1 MGFLDSIFGDEYKLM
16 NFERKGRFF
25 SFKVKILFDFS
36 STKIYETDNG
46 GKFLIVYNFYNS
58 NKDFISTNFD
68 GLFQHE
74 TLISGQ
80 RLAKEFAIKFG
91 VDYFNK
97 YCKTYGGTPPTVA
110 HLYPSKRSV
119 GQDDDRY
126 YELVILS
133 AHKAI
138 SCNVEG
144 EKLYFLTDGSYFF
157 DGGLHISSDG
167 ELLENSENLRFKYN
181 PSSYEIDL
189 LEIFNKNGIHLKH
202 LK

>member
-16 NFERKGRFF
+16 NFERNGRFF
-25 SFKVKILFDFS
+25 SFKGKILFDFS

-46 GKFLIVYNFYNS
+46 QFLIVYDS
-58 NKDFISTNFD
+58 NKDFINTDFS
-68 GLFQHE
+68 GLFEHE
-74 TLISGQ
+74 TLISGH

-91 VDYFNK
+91 VDYFKK
-97 YCKTYGGTPPTVA
+97 YCRTYGGIPPTVA

-119 GQDDDRY
+119 GQNEDQH

-133 AHKAI
+133 AHKFI

-157 DGGLHISSDG
+157 EGGVHISSDG
-167 ELLENSENLRFKYN
+167 ELLENAENLRFKTSKSPYIT
-181 PSSYEIDL
+181 EL
-189 LEIFNKNGIHLKH
+189 LEAFVENGIHLNH

>member
-1 MGFLDSIFGDEYKLM
+1 MGFFDSIFGDDYKLM
-16 NFERKGRFF
+16 NFERNRRVF
-25 SFKVKILFDFS
+25 SFKGKILFDFS
-36 STKIYETDNG
+36 STKIYETDDG
-46 GKFLIVYNFYNS
+46 QFLIVYNS

-97 YCKTYGGTPPTVA
+97 YCRTYGGTPPTVA

-119 GQDDDRY
+119 GQNNDRY

-138 SCNVEG
+138 SCNAEG

-167 ELLENSENLRFKYN
+167 ELLENAEYIRFKG
-181 PSSYEIDL
+181 SSSPYISEL
-189 LEIFNKNGIHLKH
+189 LEVFNKNGVHLKH

>member
-1 MGFLDSIFGDEYKLM
+1 MKVGFFDSIFGDDYRLM
-16 NFERKGRFF
+16 NFERNGRVF
-25 SFKVKILFDFS
+25 SFKGKILFDFS

-46 GKFLIVYNFYNS
+46 QFLIVYNS
-58 NKDFISTNFD
+58 NKYFISTDFD

-80 RLAKEFAIKFG
+80 RLATEFAIKFG
-91 VDYFNK
+91 VDYFKK
-97 YCKTYGGTPPTVA
+97 YCRTYGGTPPTVA

-119 GQDDDRY
+119 GQNDDQY

-167 ELLENSENLRFKYN
+167 ELLENAEYIRFKGN
-181 PSSYEIDL
+181 SSPYVAEL
-189 LEIFNKNGIHLKH
+189 LEVFNKNGVHLKH